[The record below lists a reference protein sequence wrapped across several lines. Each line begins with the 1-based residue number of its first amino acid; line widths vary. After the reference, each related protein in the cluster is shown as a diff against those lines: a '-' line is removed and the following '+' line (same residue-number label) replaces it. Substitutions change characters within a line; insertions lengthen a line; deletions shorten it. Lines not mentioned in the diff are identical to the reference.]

1 MNQGL
6 VDETV
11 QTAFVPPKAPRRRRV
26 STARRVFI
34 ACVCAVLTFFAVI
47 GGLYFSGWRY
57 QSVEIENG
65 VTVKFLG
72 VISEGKPTK
81 GKIVYSTG
89 LTGVFEEESGVIKYN
104 DGSRYLGELGEDFR
118 KNGKGKLTF
127 ASGNIYEGDFRGD
140 SMTGKGT
147 LSYAN
152 GDKYVGDFVDGKK
165 TGEGTYT
172 WADGSVYSGGL
183 KDDMRHGKGSYTDAD
198 GSSYVGDYVMGIKEG
213 SGTYTWADEN
223 TYTGEFKNDMRHGK
237 GTYTWKNGD
246 KYEGDFFEN
255 NITGFGT
262 FTYSYGR
269 TYTGEFKN
277 GIMVY
282 PD

>member
-6 VDETV
+6 VDENL
-11 QTAFVPPKAPRRRRV
+11 QTEFIPPKAPRRRRV
-26 STARRVFI
+26 STSKRVVI
-34 ACVCAVLTFFAVI
+34 ACVCAVLMFGTVLS
-47 GGLYFSGWRY
+47 GLYYSGWRY
-57 QSVEIENG
+57 QSVEIEND
-65 VTVKFLG
+65 VTIKFLG
-72 VISEGKPTK
+72 VIKDGKPVK

-89 LTGVFEEESGVIKYN
+89 LTGVLEEGSGIIAYN

-127 ASGNIYEGDFRGD
+127 ASGNIYEGDFKSD
-140 SMTGKGT
+140 SMTGKAT

-152 GDKYVGDFVDGKK
+152 GDSYAGDFVDGKK

-183 KDDMRHGKGSYTDAD
+183 KDDLRHGKGSYKDAD
-198 GSSYVGDYVMGIKEG
+198 GSSYVGDYNMGIKEG
-213 SGTYTWADEN
+213 FGTYTWADEN

>member
-6 VDETV
+6 VDENL
-11 QTAFVPPKAPRRRRV
+11 QTEFMPPQAPRRRRV
-26 STARRVFI
+26 STAKRVLI
-34 ACVCAVLTFFAVI
+34 ACVIAVLMFGAVL

-57 QSVEIENG
+57 ESIEAENG
-65 VTVKFLG
+65 VTIKFLG
-72 VISEGKPTK
+72 VIKDGKPVK
-81 GKIVYSTG
+81 GKIVYSSG
-89 LTGVFEEESGVIKYN
+89 LTGVIEEGSGIISYN
-104 DGSRYLGELGEDFR
+104 DGSRYLGELGEDLR

-127 ASGNIYEGDFRGD
+127 ASGNIYEGDFKSD
-140 SMTGKGT
+140 SMTGKAT
-147 LSYAN
+147 LTYTN
-152 GDKYVGDFVDGKK
+152 GDTYVGDFVDGKK

-172 WADGSVYSGGL
+172 WEDGSVYTGGL
-183 KDDMRHGKGSYTDAD
+183 KDDLRHGKGSYTDAD
-198 GSSYVGDYVMGIKEG
+198 GSSYVGDYNMGIKDG
-213 SGTYTWADEN
+213 SGIYTWADGDK
-223 TYTGEFKNDMRHGK
+223 YTGEFKNDMRHGK
-237 GTYTWKNGD
+237 GTYEWKNGD

-255 NITGFGT
+255 NMTGFGT